1 MHVVVTGAAGFL
13 GRYLTDALLAEG
25 ETVTAL
31 DRRPYEHSTHPAG
44 SDVRVV
50 TADLLGRDE
59 RVRQALAT
67 ADAVFHLAGCP
78 GVRDHGPAV
87 AWARH
92 RDNVLATAR
101 VLALVPA
108 DTPLVV
114 TSSSSV
120 YGGTPGG
127 PCAEGDP
134 PRPLGGYARSK
145 VAVEELCAARRAAGG
160 KVVVARPFTVAGEGQ
175 RPDMALASW
184 LAAARAGRPL
194 RVLGSLDRT
203 RDVTDVSDVVRVLRD
218 LAGCATPGIVN
229 VGTGV
234 GRPLRD
240 LVAAVAATLD
250 ADVRTEV
257 TPAGR
262 EEPADTLADTRRL
275 RTLLGYVPQT
285 DLLDLVTRQA
295 AAAQRQ
301 AALVP

>member
-1 MHVVVTGAAGFL
+1 MQVVVTGAAGFL
-13 GRYLTDALLAEG
+13 GRALTGALLTDGIAVT
-25 ETVTAL
+25 TV
-31 DRRPYEHSTHPAG
+31 DRRPYDDSVHPADPG
-44 SDVRVV
+44 VRVL
-50 TADLLGRDE
+50 TADLLGRDD
-59 RVRQALAT
+59 RVRQALAA

-87 AWARH
+87 SWARH

-120 YGGTPGG
+120 YGGTPGQ
-127 PCAEGDP
+127 PSAEGDP
-134 PRPLGGYARSK
+134 LRPLGGYARSK
-145 VAVEELCAARRAAGG
+145 VAVERLCAVRAAAGG

-203 RDVTDVSDVVRVLRD
+203 RDVTDVRDVVRVLRG
-218 LAGCATPGIVN
+218 LAVCGEPGPVN

-240 LVAAVAATLD
+240 LVAAVAAALD

-257 TPAGR
+257 VPAGR